1 KQVQKSA
8 LVMPLGLAQ
17 QGQRM
22 YLVCRFDGYDNER
35 SIAVHRVRKA
45 SVSSFGFERP
55 KEFKLSQ
62 YDADGRFGF
71 GEGQKISL
79 ELEVKNELA

>member
-1 KQVQKSA
+1 
-8 LVMPLGLAQ
+8 GLAQ

-35 SIAVHRVRKA
+35 TIAVHRVRKA
-45 SVSSFGFERP
+45 IVSSFGFERP

-71 GEGQKISL
+71 GEG
-79 ELEVKNELA
+79 ELVNLSFSINKQMGYYLIETPLSF

>member
-1 KQVQKSA
+1 MLNIDYYNTKQVQKSA

-22 YLVCRFDGYDNER
+22 YLVCRFDGYNNER

-45 SVSSFGFERP
+45 TVSSFGFERP
-55 KEFKLSQ
+55 KELIRTSS
-62 YDADGRFGF
+62 FGH
-71 GEGQKISL
+71 
-79 ELEVKNELA
+79 